1 MLRFVR
7 VCCEQPSAPTSS
19 RYPGTP
25 SAIYTT
31 SNATPCTWQIY
42 SCTSPGLRETLMDYT
57 MYTDLPAEQS
67 LRSRV
72 GACDCDRDWCR
83 LQGIEGLLST
93 YLFELSGDCA
103 YILIM
108 GES

>member
-1 MLRFVR
+1 MAYISL
-7 VCCEQPSAPTSS
+7 
-19 RYPGTP
+19 
-25 SAIYTT
+25 
-31 SNATPCTWQIY
+31 
-42 SCTSPGLRETLMDYT
+42 CTSPGLRETLMDYT

-72 GACDCDRDWCR
+72 GACDDRDWCR

-108 GES
+108 GKSCTWLARKLYYVGVYHVLSYPIKKHKCEMS